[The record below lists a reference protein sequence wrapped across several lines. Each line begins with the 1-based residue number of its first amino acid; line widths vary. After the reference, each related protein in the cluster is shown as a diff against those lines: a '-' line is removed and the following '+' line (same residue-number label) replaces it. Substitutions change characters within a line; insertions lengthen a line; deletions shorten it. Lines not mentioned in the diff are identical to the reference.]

1 MQSKQPSTDEW
12 TKKIHTNTQTQR
24 QTHTDTHTHTH
35 THTHTEEYYS
45 AMKKNEILPL
55 EATQMTSEGT
65 MLSTEKNK
73 YYISLVCGILK

>member
-1 MQSKQPSTDEW
+1 MDKEDTH
-12 TKKIHTNTQTQR
+12 K
-24 QTHTDTHTHTH
+24 HTDTKTDTHTH

-73 YYISLVCGILK
+73 YYISLVCGILKQTDEHSK